1 MMGRKRRL
9 RLYVQLAFCVL
20 AVGLLWPVPFWPALP
35 QYVSGSSSLVAIC
48 GSIASRTLA
57 AGTILGFGFAVLA
70 LWKRRWFCHYVCPT
84 GLLLEEI
91 SRSGLKKT
99 AWWRRCPSVGQYL
112 ALLTLIGALIGYPLF
127 LWLDPLA
134 IFSNAFSVRGAADF
148 AAGLVSILI
157 LLILCLL
164 SVTSGGIWCARL
176 CPLGATQDLLEA
188 LRLFFHSKDIERGKG
203 VLQFSNKAV
212 RNRFARRTVILGAAG
227 IGIGVWAKHVGAI
240 RGETAPL
247 RPPGA
252 SPESQFAGLCIRCGN
267 CVRTCPSAIIHP
279 DTGEAGI
286 AGLLAPHIIYEDEYC
301 LEDCIQCLRVCPSG
315 ALRQMDLAEKQ
326 RYIIGEA
333 LVDGSI
339 CVLVRGEKECDLCA
353 RACSFHAIRIH
364 WDETQYIAYP
374 LVDPNKCN
382 GCGACEVSC
391 PTNPLKAIRVWRR
404 TDLLFTIVD

>member
-1 MMGRKRRL
+1 MGRTRRL
-9 RLYVQLAFCVL
+9 RLYVQLAFFVL
-20 AVGLLWPVPFWPALP
+20 AVALLWPVDFWPAAP

-48 GSIASRTLA
+48 GSLASRTIA
-57 AGTILGFGFAVLA
+57 AGTIMGFGFAVLA

-91 SRSGLKKT
+91 SKSGLQKT
-99 AWWRRCPSVGQYL
+99 AWWRRCPSFGQYL
-112 ALLTLIGALIGYPLF
+112 ALLTAIGALIGYPLF

-134 IFSNAFSVRGAADF
+134 IFSNAFSVREAAGF
-148 AAGLVSILI
+148 AAGLLPILI

-176 CPLGATQDLLEA
+176 CPLGATQDLLEG
-188 LRLFFHSKDIERGKG
+188 LKLWFHSKDISEGTDGFKSSGKAAR
-203 VLQFSNKAV
+203 K
-212 RNRFARRTVILGAAG
+212 RFARRAVILGAAG
-227 IGIGVWAKHVGAI
+227 IGIGVWAKHVGAM
-240 RGETAPL
+240 RGENAPL

-267 CVRTCPSAIIHP
+267 CVRICPSSIIHP

-286 AGLLAPHIIYEDEYC
+286 AGLLAPRIVYEEEYC
-301 LEDCIQCLRVCPSG
+301 LEDCIQCLRACPSG
-315 ALRQMDLAEKQ
+315 ALHQMDIAQKQ

-353 RACSFHAIRIH
+353 RACSFNAIRIH
-364 WDETQYIAYP
+364 WDEMQYIAYP
-374 LVDPNKCN
+374 LIDPNKCN
-382 GCGACEVSC
+382 GCGACEISC
-391 PTNPLKAIRVWRR
+391 PTNPIKAIRVWRR
-404 TDLLFTIVD
+404 TDLQFTIVD